1 MEDDGSCDCS
11 CLCDDGVTK
20 DTIAAD
26 GSCPC
31 KCTCKNCEESKKGPD
46 GCKCPGDVCPQCK
59 SGEQATWR
67 DCECKCQEPCGL
79 PPICASGRRG
89 PTCDQPDCGSCQDC
103 SGHGV
108 CTKGSGCSVSCVCSR
123 RWEGLLRRYDLH
135 KIKFFKESGRL
146 VFKCMPLHA
155 MVL

>member
-20 DTIAAD
+20 DITAAD

-31 KCTCKNCEESKKGPD
+31 KCTCKNCEESTIGPD

-67 DCECKCQEPCGL
+67 DCECKCQEPCGQ

-89 PTCDQPDCGSCQDC
+89 PTCDQPDCASCQGC

-108 CTKGSGCSVSCVCSR
+108 CTKGSGCSASCRCSR
-123 RWEGLLRRYDLH
+123 RWEGLLHRICYDLH
-135 KIKFFKESGRL
+135 QI
-146 VFKCMPLHA
+146 
-155 MVL
+155 